1 MRIPNPMPY
10 FGKVRAKVLL
20 QNGTEY
26 GISAGTER
34 EFEVED
40 TAVEVVIVSSSKSS
54 RIERVWTPERGLQD
68 AEAYFQHKE
77 LTKQVKELEEQKQK
91 MLRDKA
97 KAEKAKKERE
107 KVQVAE
113 DKVDVVK
120 DRVPSERRYELRDRS
135 EDK

>member
-1 MRIPNPMPY
+1 MRIPNPMPH
-10 FGKVRAKVLL
+10 FGRVRAKVLL
-20 QNGTEY
+20 QDGTEY
-26 GISAGTER
+26 NVAAGTER
-34 EFEVED
+34 DFEVED
-40 TAVEVVIVSSSKSS
+40 TAIEVVVVSASKTSQV
-54 RIERVWTPERGLQD
+54 ERVWTPERGLQD
-68 AEAYFQHKE
+68 AEAYFQHKR
-77 LTKQVKELEEQKQK
+77 LTEQVRELEEQKQK

>member
-1 MRIPNPMPY
+1 VKIPNPMPY

-20 QNGTEY
+20 KDGTEY
-26 GISAGTER
+26 NVSAGTER
-34 EFEVED
+34 DFEVED
-40 TAVEVVIVSSSKSS
+40 AAVEVIVVSASKTSQ
-54 RIERVWTPERGLQD
+54 IERVWTPERGLQD
-68 AEAYFQHKE
+68 AEAYFQHKR
-77 LTKQVKELEEQKQK
+77 LTEQVKELEEQKQK

-97 KAEKAKKERE
+97 KAEKTRKERE

-120 DRVPSERRYELRDRS
+120 DRVSSERRIELRDRS

>member
-20 QNGTEY
+20 KNGTEY

-40 TAVEVVIVSSSKSS
+40 TAVEVIVISTGQGA
-54 RIERVWTPERGLQD
+54 RIERVWTPDGGLQD
-68 AEAYFQHKE
+68 ADAYFQHKK
-77 LTKQVKELEEQKQK
+77 LTEQVKELEEQKQK

-97 KAEKAKKERE
+97 KAEKDRKARE

-113 DKVDVVK
+113 DKVNVVK

-135 EDK
+135 EDE